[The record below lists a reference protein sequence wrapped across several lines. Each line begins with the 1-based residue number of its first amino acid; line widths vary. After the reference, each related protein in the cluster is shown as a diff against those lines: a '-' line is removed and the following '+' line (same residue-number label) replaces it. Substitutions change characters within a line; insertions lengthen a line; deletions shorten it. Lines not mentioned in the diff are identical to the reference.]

1 MQDITT
7 TTIEGLAGA
16 PYHDKVTASSATAPT
31 SPATLSI
38 TGETDRVYTPA
49 TVDTVLTVSANGA
62 PAFEVVRENF
72 ENVVVWNPWE
82 EKAKGIKDFAPKDG
96 WKEMLCVEAGQVAG
110 WTKLE
115 GGDAWEGG
123 VTIRALL

>member
-7 TTIEGLAGA
+7 TTVEGLAGA
-16 PYHDKVTASSATAPT
+16 PYFDKVTASTTTAPT
-31 SPATLSI
+31 SPAALSI

-49 TVDTVLTVSANGA
+49 SVETTLTVTANGT
-62 PAFEVVRENF
+62 PAFEIVRENF

-123 VTIRALL
+123 VTIKALL